1 MPDAVIDFDNFPFFV
16 FFPFRQRLRTLYGV
30 FVVYKGRFAKRGCEV
45 SDVVPDMGNI
55 FNQMLLLFLLMAVGF
70 VANKCRVM
78 NTDVNRGLSK
88 VVLNITLPA
97 MVLAA
102 VLKAD
107 HSMKTSQVFVL
118 LAVAVGLYVFLIPFG
133 YLLPKLLAVKAPE
146 KGVYRYSFIFG
157 NIGFMGFPV
166 VAAIYAQ
173 DSVMAVFYASFF
185 QIPFCF
191 LNYTLGVHLVA
202 GESAP
207 RRSLWQAAL
216 QPGVIVPLVGLAL
229 YLLNVSM
236 PDVIVGT
243 ADKLGAI
250 TTPASMLIIG
260 STVAEMPLKKVF
272 SYWRLYPATLI
283 KIALLP
289 ALFWAILRVLHLPL
303 DPVMIGV
310 AVVMAAMPT
319 ANSSTMLCHT
329 YGGDAELAAS
339 SVVVTTLASVAGV
352 PLLAWLLLGGAV

>member
-1 MPDAVIDFDNFPFFV
+1 MPDMA
-16 FFPFRQRLRTLYGV
+16 
-30 FVVYKGRFAKRGCEV
+30 
-45 SDVVPDMGNI
+45 NI
-55 FNQMLLLFLLMAVGF
+55 INQMLLLFLLMTAGF
-70 VANKCRVM
+70 IANKCKVM
-78 NTDVNRGLSK
+78 NADLNRGLSK
-88 VVLNITLPA
+88 LVLNVTLPA

-107 HSMKTSQVFVL
+107 HTLATSQVFVL
-118 LAVAVGLYVFLIPFG
+118 LGVAIGLYLFLIPLG
-133 YLLPKLLAVKAPE
+133 YLFTKLLAVKGGE

-166 VAAIYAQ
+166 VAAIYAG

-185 QIPFCF
+185 QLPFCF
-191 LNYTLGVHLVA
+191 LNYTLGVHLMA
-202 GESAP
+202 GETAP
-207 RRSLWQAAL
+207 KRSLWQAAL
-216 QPGVIVPLVGLAL
+216 QPGVIVPIVGLAL

-243 ADKLGAI
+243 ADKLGSI

-272 SYWRLYPATLI
+272 VAWRLYPATLI
-283 KIALLP
+283 KIALIP
-289 ALFWAILRVLHLPL
+289 ALFWALLRVLHLPL
-303 DPVMIGV
+303 DPIMIGV
-310 AVVMAAMPT
+310 AVIMAAMPT

-339 SVVVTTLASVAGV
+339 SVVITTIASVVGV

>member
-1 MPDAVIDFDNFPFFV
+1 MA
-16 FFPFRQRLRTLYGV
+16 L
-30 FVVYKGRFAKRGCEV
+30 
-45 SDVVPDMGNI
+45 DMGNI
-55 FNQMLLLFLLMAVGF
+55 VNQMLLLFLLMAAGF
-70 VANKCRVM
+70 IADKCKVM
-78 NTDVNRGLSK
+78 NADLNRGLSK
-88 VVLNITLPA
+88 LVLNVTLPA

-107 HSMKTSQVFVL
+107 HSLETAQVFVL
-118 LAVAVGLYVFLIPFG
+118 LGVAVGLYLFLIPLG
-133 YLLPKLLAVKAPE
+133 YLFTKLLAVKDSE

-166 VAAIYAQ
+166 VAAIYAG
-173 DSVMAVFYASFF
+173 DAVMAVFYASFF
-185 QIPFCF
+185 QLPFCF
-191 LNYTLGVHLVA
+191 LNYTLGVHLMA
-202 GESAP
+202 GEDAP
-207 RRSLWQAAL
+207 KRPLWKAAL
-216 QPGVIVPLVGLAL
+216 QPGVIVPIVGLAL

-243 ADKLGAI
+243 ADKLGSI

-260 STVAEMPLKKVF
+260 ATVAEMPLKNVF
-272 SYWRLYPATLI
+272 VTWRLYPATVI

-289 ALFWAILRVLHLPL
+289 GLFWALLRVLSLPL
-303 DPVMIGV
+303 DPIMLGV
-310 AVVMAAMPT
+310 AVIMAAMPT

-339 SVVVTTLASVAGV
+339 SVVVTTIASVVGV

>member
-1 MPDAVIDFDNFPFFV
+1 MA
-16 FFPFRQRLRTLYGV
+16 L
-30 FVVYKGRFAKRGCEV
+30 
-45 SDVVPDMGNI
+45 DMGNI
-55 FNQMLLLFLLMAVGF
+55 VNQMLLLFLLMAAGF
-70 VANKCRVM
+70 IADKCKVM
-78 NTDVNRGLSK
+78 NADLNRGLSK
-88 VVLNITLPA
+88 LVLNVTLPA

-107 HSMKTSQVFVL
+107 HSLETAQVFVL
-118 LAVAVGLYVFLIPFG
+118 LGVAVGLYVFLIPLG
-133 YLLPKLLAVKAPE
+133 YLFTKLLAVKDGE

-166 VAAIYAQ
+166 VAAIYAG

-185 QIPFCF
+185 QLPFCF
-191 LNYTLGVHLVA
+191 LNYTLGVHLMA
-202 GESAP
+202 GEDAP
-207 RRSLWQAAL
+207 KRPLWKAAL
-216 QPGVIVPLVGLAL
+216 QPGVIVPIVGLAL

-243 ADKLGAI
+243 ADKLGSI

-260 STVAEMPLKKVF
+260 ATVAEMPLKNVF
-272 SYWRLYPATLI
+272 VTWRLYPATVI

-289 ALFWAILRVLHLPL
+289 GLFWALLRLLHLPL
-303 DPVMIGV
+303 DPIMLGV
-310 AVVMAAMPT
+310 AVIMAAMPT

-339 SVVVTTLASVAGV
+339 SVVVTTIASVVGV

>member
-1 MPDAVIDFDNFPFFV
+1 MA
-16 FFPFRQRLRTLYGV
+16 L
-30 FVVYKGRFAKRGCEV
+30 
-45 SDVVPDMGNI
+45 DMSNI
-55 FNQMLLLFLLMAVGF
+55 VNQMLLLFLLMAAGF

-78 NTDVNRGLSK
+78 NADFNRGLSK
-88 VVLNITLPA
+88 LVLNVTLPA

-107 HSMKTSQVFVL
+107 HTLHTAQVLIL
-118 LAVAVGLYVFLIPFG
+118 LGVAVGLYVFLIPLG
-133 YLLPKLLAVKAPE
+133 YLFTKLLAVKDGE

-173 DSVMAVFYASFF
+173 DAVMAVFYASFF
-185 QIPFCF
+185 QLPFCF

-202 GESAP
+202 GKDAP
-207 RRSLWQAAL
+207 KRHLWQAAL
-216 QPGVIVPLVGLAL
+216 QPGVIVPIVGLAL
-229 YLLNVSM
+229 YLCNLTV
-236 PDVIVGT
+236 PEVIVGT
-243 ADKLGAI
+243 VDKLGSI

-260 STVAEMPLKKVF
+260 STVADMPLRKVF
-272 SYWRLYPATLI
+272 TYWRLYPATLI
-283 KIALLP
+283 KVALIP
-289 ALFWAILRVLHLPL
+289 AAFWGLLRLLHLPL
-303 DPVMIGV
+303 DPLMLGV

-339 SVVVTTLASVAGV
+339 SVVITTLASVVGV

>member
-1 MPDAVIDFDNFPFFV
+1 MA
-16 FFPFRQRLRTLYGV
+16 L
-30 FVVYKGRFAKRGCEV
+30 
-45 SDVVPDMGNI
+45 DMGNI
-55 FNQMLLLFLLMAVGF
+55 INQMLLLFLLMAAGF

-78 NTDVNRGLSK
+78 NADLNRGLSK
-88 VVLNITLPA
+88 LVLNITLPA

-107 HSMKTSQVFVL
+107 HSPTVSQVFVL
-118 LAVAVGLYVFLIPFG
+118 LGVAFGLYVFLIPLG
-133 YLLPKLLAVKAPE
+133 YLFTKLLAVKDGE

-173 DSVMAVFYASFF
+173 NPTMAVFYASFF

-191 LNYTLGVHLVA
+191 LNYTLGVHLMA
-202 GESAP
+202 GKDAP
-207 RRSLWQAAL
+207 KRSLWQAAV
-216 QPGVIVPLVGLAL
+216 QPGVIVPIVGLAL
-229 YLLNVSM
+229 YLLNVSV
-236 PDVIVGT
+236 PEVLVGAT
-243 ADKLGAI
+243 DKLGSL

-283 KIALLP
+283 KTALIP
-289 ALFWAILRVLHLPL
+289 GLFWGLLQLLHLPL
-303 DPVMIGV
+303 DPVMLGV
-310 AVVMAAMPT
+310 AVVMSSMPT

-329 YGGDAELAAS
+329 YGGDAQLASS
-339 SVVVTTLASVAGV
+339 SVVITTIASVVGV

>member
-1 MPDAVIDFDNFPFFV
+1 
-16 FFPFRQRLRTLYGV
+16 
-30 FVVYKGRFAKRGCEV
+30 
-45 SDVVPDMGNI
+45 MGNI
-55 FNQMLLLFLLMAVGF
+55 INQMLLLFLLMTAGF
-70 VANKCRVM
+70 IADKCKVM
-78 NTDVNRGLSK
+78 NADLNRGLSK
-88 VVLNITLPA
+88 LVLNVTLPA

-107 HSMKTSQVFVL
+107 HSLETAQVFVL
-118 LAVAVGLYVFLIPFG
+118 LGVAVGLYLFLIPLG
-133 YLLPKLLAVKAPE
+133 YLFTKLLAVKDGE

-166 VAAIYAQ
+166 VAAIYAG

-185 QIPFCF
+185 QLPFCF
-191 LNYTLGVHLVA
+191 LNYTLGVHLMA
-202 GESAP
+202 GEDAP
-207 RRSLWQAAL
+207 KRPLWKAAL
-216 QPGVIVPLVGLAL
+216 QPGVIVPIVGLAL

-243 ADKLGAI
+243 ADKLGSI

-260 STVAEMPLKKVF
+260 ATVAEMPLKNVF
-272 SYWRLYPATLI
+272 VTWRLYPATVI
-283 KIALLP
+283 KIAIVP
-289 ALFWAILRVLHLPL
+289 GLFWALLRLLHLPL
-303 DPVMIGV
+303 DPIMLGV
-310 AVVMAAMPT
+310 AVIMAAMPT

-339 SVVVTTLASVAGV
+339 SVVVTTIASVVGV

>member
-1 MPDAVIDFDNFPFFV
+1 
-16 FFPFRQRLRTLYGV
+16 
-30 FVVYKGRFAKRGCEV
+30 
-45 SDVVPDMGNI
+45 MGNI
-55 FNQMLLLFLLMAVGF
+55 VNQMLLLFLLMAAGF
-70 VANKCRVM
+70 IADKCKVM
-78 NTDVNRGLSK
+78 NADLNRGLSK
-88 VVLNITLPA
+88 LVLNVTLPA

-107 HSMKTSQVFVL
+107 HSLETAQVFVL
-118 LAVAVGLYVFLIPFG
+118 LGVAVGLYVFLIPLG
-133 YLLPKLLAVKAPE
+133 YLFTKLLAVKDGE

-173 DSVMAVFYASFF
+173 DAVMAVFYASFF
-185 QIPFCF
+185 QLPFCF
-191 LNYTLGVHLVA
+191 LNYTLGVHLMA
-202 GESAP
+202 GEDAP
-207 RRSLWQAAL
+207 KRPLWKAAL
-216 QPGVIVPLVGLAL
+216 QPGVIVPIVGLAL

-243 ADKLGAI
+243 ADKLGSI

-260 STVAEMPLKKVF
+260 ATVAEMPLKNVF
-272 SYWRLYPATLI
+272 VTWRLYPATVI
-283 KIALLP
+283 KIAIVP
-289 ALFWAILRVLHLPL
+289 GLFWALLRVLSLPL
-303 DPVMIGV
+303 DPIMLGV
-310 AVVMAAMPT
+310 AVIMAAMPT

-339 SVVVTTLASVAGV
+339 SVVVTTIASVVGV

>member
-1 MPDAVIDFDNFPFFV
+1 
-16 FFPFRQRLRTLYGV
+16 
-30 FVVYKGRFAKRGCEV
+30 
-45 SDVVPDMGNI
+45 MGSI
-55 FNQMLLLFLLMAVGF
+55 INQMLLLFLLMTAGF
-70 VANKCRVM
+70 IADKCKVM
-78 NTDVNRGLSK
+78 NADLNRGLSK
-88 VVLNITLPA
+88 LVLNVTLPA

-107 HSMKTSQVFVL
+107 HSLETAQVFVL
-118 LAVAVGLYVFLIPFG
+118 LGVAVGLYVFLIPLG
-133 YLLPKLLAVKAPE
+133 YLFTKLLAVKDGE

-166 VAAIYAQ
+166 VAAIYAG

-185 QIPFCF
+185 QLPFCF
-191 LNYTLGVHLVA
+191 LNYTLGVHLMA
-202 GESAP
+202 GEDAP
-207 RRSLWQAAL
+207 KRPLWKAAL
-216 QPGVIVPLVGLAL
+216 QPGVIVPIVGLAL

-243 ADKLGAI
+243 ADKLGSI

-260 STVAEMPLKKVF
+260 ATVAEMPLKNVF
-272 SYWRLYPATLI
+272 VAWRLYPATVI

-289 ALFWAILRVLHLPL
+289 GLFWALLRLLHLPL
-303 DPVMIGV
+303 DPIMLGV
-310 AVVMAAMPT
+310 AVIMAAMPT

-339 SVVVTTLASVAGV
+339 SVVVTTIASVVGV

>member
-1 MPDAVIDFDNFPFFV
+1 
-16 FFPFRQRLRTLYGV
+16 
-30 FVVYKGRFAKRGCEV
+30 
-45 SDVVPDMGNI
+45 MGNI
-55 FNQMLLLFLLMAVGF
+55 VNQMLLLFLLMAAGF
-70 VANKCRVM
+70 IADKCKVM
-78 NTDVNRGLSK
+78 NADLNRGLSK
-88 VVLNITLPA
+88 LVLNVTLPA

-107 HSMKTSQVFVL
+107 HSLETAQVFVL
-118 LAVAVGLYVFLIPFG
+118 LGVAVGLYLFLIPLG
-133 YLLPKLLAVKAPE
+133 YLFTKLLAVKDGE

-166 VAAIYAQ
+166 VAAIYAG

-185 QIPFCF
+185 QLPFCF
-191 LNYTLGVHLVA
+191 LNYTLGVHLMA
-202 GESAP
+202 GEDAP
-207 RRSLWQAAL
+207 KRPLWKAAL
-216 QPGVIVPLVGLAL
+216 QPGVIVPIVGLAL

-243 ADKLGAI
+243 ADKLGSI

-260 STVAEMPLKKVF
+260 ATVAEMPLKNVF
-272 SYWRLYPATLI
+272 VTWRLYPATVI
-283 KIALLP
+283 KIAIVP
-289 ALFWAILRVLHLPL
+289 GLFWALLRLLSLPL
-303 DPVMIGV
+303 DPIMLGV
-310 AVVMAAMPT
+310 AVIMAAMPT

-339 SVVVTTLASVAGV
+339 SVVVTTIASVVGV

>member
-1 MPDAVIDFDNFPFFV
+1 MA
-16 FFPFRQRLRTLYGV
+16 L
-30 FVVYKGRFAKRGCEV
+30 
-45 SDVVPDMGNI
+45 DMGNI
-55 FNQMLLLFLLMAVGF
+55 VNQMLLLFLLMAAGF
-70 VANKCRVM
+70 IADKCKVM
-78 NTDVNRGLSK
+78 NADLNRGLSK
-88 VVLNITLPA
+88 LVLNVTLPA

-107 HSMKTSQVFVL
+107 HSLETAQVFVL
-118 LAVAVGLYVFLIPFG
+118 LGVAVGLYVFLIPLG
-133 YLLPKLLAVKAPE
+133 YLFTKLLAVKDGE

-166 VAAIYAQ
+166 VAAIYAG
-173 DSVMAVFYASFF
+173 DAVMAVFYASFF
-185 QIPFCF
+185 QLPFCF
-191 LNYTLGVHLVA
+191 LNYTLGVHLMA
-202 GESAP
+202 GEDAP
-207 RRSLWQAAL
+207 KRPLWKAAL
-216 QPGVIVPLVGLAL
+216 QPGVIVPIVGLAL

-243 ADKLGAI
+243 ADKLGSI

-260 STVAEMPLKKVF
+260 ATVAEMPLKNVF
-272 SYWRLYPATLI
+272 VTWRLYPATVI

-289 ALFWAILRVLHLPL
+289 GLFWALLRLLHLPL
-303 DPVMIGV
+303 DPIMLGV
-310 AVVMAAMPT
+310 AVIMAAMPT

-339 SVVVTTLASVAGV
+339 SVVVTTIASVVGV

>member
-1 MPDAVIDFDNFPFFV
+1 MPDM
-16 FFPFRQRLRTLYGV
+16 
-30 FVVYKGRFAKRGCEV
+30 
-45 SDVVPDMGNI
+45 SDI
-55 FNQMLLLFLLMAVGF
+55 ISQMLILFLLMAAGF

-78 NTDVNRGLSK
+78 NTDINRGLSK
-88 VVLNITLPA
+88 LVLNVTLPA

-102 VLKAD
+102 VLKANHD
-107 HSMKTSQVFVL
+107 IETTQVFIL
-118 LAVAVGLYVFLIPFG
+118 LGVAIGLYLFLIPLG
-133 YLLPKLLAVKAPE
+133 YLFTKLLAVKDTE

-166 VAAIYAQ
+166 VAAIYAN
-173 DSVMAVFYASFF
+173 DATMAVFYASFF

-191 LNYTLGVHLVA
+191 LNYTLGVHLMA
-202 GESAP
+202 GKDAP
-207 RRSLWQAAL
+207 KRPAWQAAL
-216 QPGVIVPLVGLAL
+216 QPGVIVPIVGLAL

-236 PDVIVGT
+236 PEVVVGT
-243 ADKLGAI
+243 ADKLGSI

-260 STVAEMPLKKVF
+260 STVADMSLKKVF

-283 KIALLP
+283 KIALIP
-289 ALFWAILRVLHLPL
+289 GAFWALLQVLHLPL
-303 DPVMIGV
+303 DPVMLGV

-339 SVVVTTLASVAGV
+339 SVVVTTIASVVGV

>member
-1 MPDAVIDFDNFPFFV
+1 
-16 FFPFRQRLRTLYGV
+16 
-30 FVVYKGRFAKRGCEV
+30 
-45 SDVVPDMGNI
+45 MGNI
-55 FNQMLLLFLLMAVGF
+55 VNQMLLLFLLMAAGF
-70 VANKCRVM
+70 IADKCKVM
-78 NTDVNRGLSK
+78 NADLNRGLSK
-88 VVLNITLPA
+88 LVLNVTLPA

-107 HSMKTSQVFVL
+107 HSLETAQVFVL
-118 LAVAVGLYVFLIPFG
+118 LGVAVGLYVFLIPLG
-133 YLLPKLLAVKAPE
+133 YLFTKLLAVKDGE

-166 VAAIYAQ
+166 VAAIYAG
-173 DSVMAVFYASFF
+173 DAVMAVFYASFF
-185 QIPFCF
+185 QLPFCF
-191 LNYTLGVHLVA
+191 LNYTLGVHLMA
-202 GESAP
+202 GEDAP
-207 RRSLWQAAL
+207 KRPLWKAAL
-216 QPGVIVPLVGLAL
+216 QPGVIVPIVGLAL

-243 ADKLGAI
+243 ADKLGSI

-260 STVAEMPLKKVF
+260 ATVAEMPLKNVF
-272 SYWRLYPATLI
+272 VTWRLYPATVI

-289 ALFWAILRVLHLPL
+289 GLFWALLRLLHLPL
-303 DPVMIGV
+303 DPIMLGV
-310 AVVMAAMPT
+310 AVIMAAMPT

-339 SVVVTTLASVAGV
+339 SVVVTTIASVVGV

>member
-1 MPDAVIDFDNFPFFV
+1 MA
-16 FFPFRQRLRTLYGV
+16 L
-30 FVVYKGRFAKRGCEV
+30 
-45 SDVVPDMGNI
+45 DMGNI
-55 FNQMLLLFLLMAVGF
+55 VNQMLLLFLLMAAGF
-70 VANKCRVM
+70 IADKCKVM
-78 NTDVNRGLSK
+78 NADLNRGLSK
-88 VVLNITLPA
+88 LVLNVTLPA

-107 HSMKTSQVFVL
+107 HSLETAQVFVL
-118 LAVAVGLYVFLIPFG
+118 LGVAVGLYLFLIPLG
-133 YLLPKLLAVKAPE
+133 YLFTKLLAVKDGE

-166 VAAIYAQ
+166 VAAIYAG

-185 QIPFCF
+185 QLPFCF
-191 LNYTLGVHLVA
+191 LNYTLGVHLMA
-202 GESAP
+202 GEDAP
-207 RRSLWQAAL
+207 KRPLWKAAL
-216 QPGVIVPLVGLAL
+216 QPGVIVPIVGLAL

-243 ADKLGAI
+243 ADKLGSI

-260 STVAEMPLKKVF
+260 ATVAEMPLKNVF
-272 SYWRLYPATLI
+272 VTWRLYPATVI
-283 KIALLP
+283 KIALIP
-289 ALFWAILRVLHLPL
+289 GLFWALLRLLHLPL
-303 DPVMIGV
+303 DPIMLGV
-310 AVVMAAMPT
+310 AVIMAAMPT

-339 SVVVTTLASVAGV
+339 SVVVTTIASVVGV